1 MPPAL
6 QRRAEE
12 VHDCWS
18 LASRHPQVAD
28 AGLRRGDW
36 ERRAIVPAAW
46 QKIVKQVGKI
56 FDGVPCSLQTDPKVA
71 ENTGEVGLLQ
81 QRGNRSWPDFRDRTI
96 VEGDVGSPFNRDGWI
111 IPSG

>member
-1 MPPAL
+1 LPDDGHNQLRKEMPPAL

-56 FDGVPCSLQTDPKVA
+56 FDGLRFSKRQHQKRSLLIA
-71 ENTGEVGLLQ
+71 
-81 QRGNRSWPDFRDRTI
+81 NRS
-96 VEGDVGSPFNRDGWI
+96 
-111 IPSG
+111 